1 MDSFE
6 NFINLLPGTNCKACG
21 FTNCYSFAC
30 KLYNGQVLLTKCTL
44 LYQDQFKENI
54 SKIETILE
62 TVKLQKSN
70 KVFGLID
77 NMEADFVIHPL
88 KDEPTCRVTLASF
101 SAKPIEKG
109 SLIKYRPLGC
119 PITHYSRVIKVD
131 NGLIEVWEAGPC
143 NCGEEETPVDLGI
156 CLILSFHGKVEG
168 QLPNIGQTV
177 KFLTN
182 YCMMGKIHAGI
193 VVQIEDGCARI
204 DGIDFKIWQHAPQ
217 LA

>member
-1 MDSFE
+1 MDTFE
-6 NFINLLPGTNCKACG
+6 NIISLLPGTNCKACG
-21 FTNCYSFAC
+21 FTTCYSFVC
-30 KLYNGQVLLTKCTL
+30 KLLNGQVALSECAELAHDK
-44 LYQDQFKENI
+44 YKGNF

-77 NMEADFVIHPL
+77 NMEADFVMHPL

-101 SAKPIEKG
+101 STKPIIKG
-109 SLIKYRPLGC
+109 GLIKYRPLGC
-119 PITHYSRVIKVD
+119 PITHYSRVINVD
-131 NGLIEVWEAGPC
+131 NGLIEVWEASPC
-143 NCGEEETPVDLGI
+143 NFGEEETPIDLGI
-156 CLILSFHGKVEG
+156 CLILSFQGKVDG
-168 QLPNIGQTV
+168 QFPNIGQTV

-182 YCMMGKIHAGI
+182 YCMMGKIHTGI

-217 LA
+217 IE